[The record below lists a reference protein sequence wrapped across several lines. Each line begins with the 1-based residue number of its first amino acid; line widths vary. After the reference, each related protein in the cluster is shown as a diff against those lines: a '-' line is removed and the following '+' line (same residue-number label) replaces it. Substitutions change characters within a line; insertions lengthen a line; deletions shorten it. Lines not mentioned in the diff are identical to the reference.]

1 MLEEGKFRP
10 KIVIDTNVY
19 VSGLNFKGK
28 PRDILDM
35 IWKKEIEVYISLFI
49 LKELEDTLEK
59 DFGWDKEAIKD
70 VIERIKVKTNQV
82 QTSTRISV
90 IRGKDEDN
98 RILECAI
105 TAKAQYIVSGDKKH
119 LLSLGEYQGIKIIS
133 PADFLNL
140 FYNYYQSLI

>member
-1 MLEEGKFRP
+1 
-10 KIVIDTNVY
+10 
-19 VSGLNFKGK
+19 
-28 PRDILDM
+28 M